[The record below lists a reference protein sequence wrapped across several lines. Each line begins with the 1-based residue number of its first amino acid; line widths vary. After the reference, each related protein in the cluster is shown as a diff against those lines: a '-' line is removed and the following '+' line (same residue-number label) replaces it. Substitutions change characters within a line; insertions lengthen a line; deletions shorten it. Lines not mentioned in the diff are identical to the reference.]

1 MKNNRNN
8 TIYWIVILG
17 ALLTVPAALI
27 VMNKFTDASNTFK
40 AVFITI
46 IFFIISGAIALLYNR
61 IFGVTMHEITE
72 RINLTELDKSLSWL
86 QGYPRRQSSN
96 SNSMK
101 RLYQNVHRVCGQ
113 IDNFKRRKEVYVKLL
128 DEAQLDRGNSL
139 SQLVHTIE
147 NALVIHV
154 ERIINR
160 IEIFDDKVQPS
171 IVSENLAY
179 IEAYVEKNETILLN
193 FEKLIAQ
200 VSSMGDV
207 AEEADISKLTDI
219 IKAMESIRADRDDE
233 IDDLVKKYQ

>member
-17 ALLTVPAALI
+17 ALLTVPAALL
-27 VMNKFTDASNTFK
+27 VMRKFTDASNLFK

-46 IFFIISGAIALLYNR
+46 IFFVISGAIALLYNR

-72 RINLTELDKSLSWL
+72 RKNLTELDKYLNWL
-86 QGYPRRQSSN
+86 QEYPRKQSSN
-96 SNSMK
+96 SNSMR
-101 RLYQNVHRVCGQ
+101 RLYQSMQRVCGQ
-113 IDNFKRRKEVYVKLL
+113 IENFKRRKEVYVKLL

-139 SQLVHTIE
+139 SQLIHTIE

-154 ERIINR
+154 DRIINR

-171 IVSENLAY
+171 IVSENLTY
-179 IEAYVEKNETILLN
+179 IEAYVEKNETVLLN

-207 AEEADISKLTDI
+207 AEEEDISKLTDI
-219 IKAMESIRADRDDE
+219 INAMESMRTDRDDE
-233 IDDLVKKYQ
+233 IDDLVKKYK

>member
-17 ALLTVPAALI
+17 ALLTVPAALL
-27 VMNKFTDASNTFK
+27 VMRKFTDSSNLFK

-46 IFFIISGAIALLYNR
+46 IFFVISGAIALLYNR

-72 RINLTELDKSLSWL
+72 RKNLTELDKYLYWL
-86 QGYPRRQSSN
+86 QEYPRKQSSN
-96 SNSMK
+96 SNSMR
-101 RLYQNVHRVCGQ
+101 RLYQSMQRVCGQ
-113 IDNFKRRKEVYVKLL
+113 IENFKRRKEVYVKLL

-139 SQLVHTIE
+139 SQLIHTIE

-154 ERIINR
+154 DRIINR

-171 IVSENLAY
+171 IVSENLTY
-179 IEAYVEKNETILLN
+179 IEAYVEKNETVLLN

-207 AEEADISKLTDI
+207 AEEEDISKLTDI
-219 IKAMESIRADRDDE
+219 INAMESIRTDRDDE
-233 IDDLVKKYQ
+233 IDDLVKKYK